1 LFSLPFPFID
11 YSTAEPQAKFM
22 YRGWCVCTNGRTA
35 AATAALQTTIR
46 VYSEVRTNYNGTRN
60 SPWAAAGTT
69 PAYPTSRSP
78 FPLPQP
84 RFRKTHIEWMLHHGH
99 GDRYGKFGPSREIAD
114 FEYADGTPSSISG
127 RRFAFKHHQD
137 HLLVQLIRAGA
148 VVERYEEE
156 ELLPRI
162 PGTPEQRDW
171 DPEMPL
177 FLEDVDEAGRPPRAM
192 AADMVSRIM
201 EERFSSESGRTPVN
215 LANKHAGESLE
226 PNTMFATYDPAAFVS
241 DEVKMDRRKPF
252 WSRRRWALNDNF
264 MVPVSPKP
272 KNTIPDE

>member
-1 LFSLPFPFID
+1 MMYHGGCVSASGSAVALH
-11 YSTAEPQAKFM
+11 TAVRA
-22 YRGWCVCTNGRTA
+22 
-35 AATAALQTTIR
+35 
-46 VYSEVRTNYNGTRN
+46 YSEVRNNYSGRPS
-60 SPWAAAGTT
+60 SPWAAPGEA
-69 PAYPTSRSP
+69 PSYPSVRSP

-99 GDRYGKFGPSREIAD
+99 GDRYGKYGPSREIAD
-114 FEYADGTPSSISG
+114 FEYADGTPSSISS
-127 RRFAFKHHQD
+127 RRFAYKHHQD

-148 VVERYEEE
+148 TVERFEEE

-171 DPEMPL
+171 DPEVPL
-177 FLEDVDEAGRPPRAM
+177 FLEDLDEAGRPPRAM
-192 AADMVSRIM
+192 SPDMMARVM
-201 EERFSSESGRTPVN
+201 EERFTSDTGRTPVN

-226 PNTMFATYDPAAFVS
+226 PNTMFATFDPAAFVS
-241 DEVKMDRRKPF
+241 DAVRMDERKPF

-264 MVPVSPKP
+264 MVPMSPKP

>member
-1 LFSLPFPFID
+1 
-11 YSTAEPQAKFM
+11 M
-22 YRGWCVCTNGRTA
+22 YRGGCASTTTT
-35 AATAALQTTIR
+35 AATAAAVALRTVAR
-46 VYSEVRTNYNGTRN
+46 PYSEVRSNYAGTRN
-60 SPWAAAGTT
+60 SAWAAPGET
-69 PAYPTSRSP
+69 PSYPSSRSP

-99 GDRYGKFGPSREIAD
+99 GDRFGKFGPSREIAD

-127 RRFAFKHHQD
+127 KRFAFKHHQD
-137 HLLVQLIRAGA
+137 HLLVQLIRAA
-148 VVERYEEE
+148 ATVERMEAE

-177 FLEDVDEAGRPPRAM
+177 YLEDVDEAGRPPRPMSAE
-192 AADMVSRIM
+192 MVSRVM
-201 EERFSSESGRTPVN
+201 EERFAAESGRTPVN
-215 LANKHAGESLE
+215 LANKHAGETLE
-226 PNTMFATYDPAAFVS
+226 PNTMFATYDPSAFVS
-241 DEVKMDRRKPF
+241 DAVKMDERKPF

-264 MVPVSPKP
+264 MVPMSPKP